1 MKNNENSKPRSVVYS
16 FEGRW
21 EEPLRIGSVRV
32 FFRKRRPVVLPEMV
46 FFYVGVPVKQ
56 IIGFSNVER
65 IEPTNLSQAKSAR
78 KSGAIT
84 ENELIKYIG
93 DRVAVHAIYIG
104 EPTIFPEPFELRELE
119 NNFGFSP
126 PQSFSNVGSDF
137 EKALIGRVK

>member
-1 MKNNENSKPRSVVYS
+1 MKNNENSRPRSVVYS

-21 EEPLRIGSVRV
+21 EEPLRLGRIRV
-32 FFRKRRPVVLPEMV
+32 FFRKRRPVALPQKV

-65 IEPTNLSQAKSAR
+65 IEPNNLSQAKSAR

-93 DRVAVHAIYIG
+93 DSGTVHAIYIG

-119 NNFGFSP
+119 TNFGFSP

-137 EKALIGRVK
+137 EDTLIGRVK